1 MRAGS
6 YATVGSHEAEETSI
20 FLSKI
25 KNFNIKSPLY
35 CPKPSAFN
43 LHAAPSNLF
52 LSSSKHF
59 ECPSS
64 LFPPPNQS
72 VAAIVFGDGS
82 HSQLYPLTKRRS
94 EAALPIAGNYRLV
107 DAVVSN
113 CINSNITKIYA
124 LTQFN
129 STSLNSHLSRA
140 YSSARFGKD
149 GGFVEV
155 VAAYQSP
162 EGKGW
167 FQKLI
172 EVHRNNNADITV
184 AVSSNTTR
192 HDDEDSGFGFFHV
205 NSENKVTSFNEKP
218 ETPAAETSV
227 KINGIGNDS
236 FPSMGIYVVSRD
248 AMIKLLTE
256 HFPLANDLRSEIIPG
271 AISLEMK
278 ASATCLSYFT
288 ANPHH
293 QVYAYKFDGYWE
305 DMRNIEAYY
314 RSNMESTKKTNNA
327 YNFYDRDSPLYTLPR
342 HLPPSLITDAVITD
356 SAIGDGCILNR
367 CRIKDTVVGMRTRV
381 GEGAVIEDS
390 VVLGSDNYESI
401 STEEET
407 IRTPLGIGEGSHI
420 KKAIIDKNA
429 RIGKNVKILNRDNVQ
444 EGNNEAAG
452 YIVSR
457 GIVVILRSAVIPD
470 GSIVRDVC
478 GEFSDEQEECEF
490 EGSSSEKDGIPAAAG
505 ECIARPRR
513 RRAGEKAVVVYEL
526 FQFRIVCSACVSHSV
541 GADSAVD
548 LAAVAAAALHVAAA
562 PHLHSGSSCH
572 LSFLPFYF

>member
-1 MRAGS
+1 MS
-6 YATVGSHEAEETSI
+6 LPN
-20 FLSKI
+20 FL
-25 KNFNIKSPLY
+25 NFNIKSPLY
-35 CPKPSAFN
+35 CPKPSEAFN

-167 FQKLI
+167 FQGTADAIRRCLWILEEYPFFELLVLPGYHLYKMDYQKLI

-184 AVSSNTTR
+184 AVSSNTSR

-218 ETPAAETSV
+218 EIPAAETSV

-278 ASATCLSYFT
+278 
-288 ANPHH
+288 
-293 QVYAYKFDGYWE
+293 VYAYKFDGYWE

-327 YNFYDRDSPLYTLPR
+327 YNFYDRYSPLYTLPR

-367 CRIKDTVVGMRTRV
+367 CRIKNTVVGMRTRV

-470 GSIVRDVC
+470 GSIV
-478 GEFSDEQEECEF
+478 
-490 EGSSSEKDGIPAAAG
+490 
-505 ECIARPRR
+505 
-513 RRAGEKAVVVYEL
+513 
-526 FQFRIVCSACVSHSV
+526 
-541 GADSAVD
+541 
-548 LAAVAAAALHVAAA
+548 
-562 PHLHSGSSCH
+562 
-572 LSFLPFYF
+572 